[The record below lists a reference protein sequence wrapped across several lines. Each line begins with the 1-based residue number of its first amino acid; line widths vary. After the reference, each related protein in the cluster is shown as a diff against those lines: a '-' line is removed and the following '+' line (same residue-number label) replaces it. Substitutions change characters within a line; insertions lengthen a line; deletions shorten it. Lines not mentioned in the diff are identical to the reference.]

1 MKKDELEYLRK
12 NQKRTPLVIA
22 NQLSKVFEDLM
33 IKKVENPILK
43 EKTARI
49 SLIYLSYKNGV
60 TQQELVRVT
69 QMKASTVSNAIRKME
84 TQGLVTKEENEH
96 DMRSVKIYITSE
108 GRKLALKTEKTLKEI
123 EKKIMSG
130 IAPKDVS
137 VARYVMEK
145 MIDNLISK

>member
-108 GRKLALKTEKTLKEI
+108 GRKRALKTEKTQTL
-123 EKKIMSG
+123 
-130 IAPKDVS
+130 
-137 VARYVMEK
+137 RR
-145 MIDNLISK
+145 